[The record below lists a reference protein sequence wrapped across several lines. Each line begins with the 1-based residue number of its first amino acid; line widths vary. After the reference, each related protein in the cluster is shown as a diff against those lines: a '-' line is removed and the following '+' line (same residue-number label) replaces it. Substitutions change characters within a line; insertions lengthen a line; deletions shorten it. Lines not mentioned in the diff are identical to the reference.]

1 MIRKI
6 ERSCSWFMRSSAKLW
21 VSEIVDKVP
30 SLDAR
35 NGIIHSAEGTT
46 NMSAVHPVA
55 QPSTR
60 LITSN

>member
-30 SLDAR
+30 LFDAR
-35 NGIIHSAEGTT
+35 NGIIHNAGGTT
-46 NMSAVHPVA
+46 SMSAVHPIA
-55 QPSTR
+55 QLSTR